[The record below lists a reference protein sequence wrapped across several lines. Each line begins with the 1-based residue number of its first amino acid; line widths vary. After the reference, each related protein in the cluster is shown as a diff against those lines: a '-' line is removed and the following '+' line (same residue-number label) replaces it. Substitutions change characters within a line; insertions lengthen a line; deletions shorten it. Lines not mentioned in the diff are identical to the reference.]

1 MLVVSTPLKKISQLG
16 CLFPIY
22 GKIKKKI
29 QTTNQI
35 ELRCFSNFTEFQDAQ
50 LILDVLELDV
60 METREIR
67 SDIIHGLQAHDLSQ

>member
-1 MLVVSTPLKKISQLG
+1 LLVVSPPLKNISQLG

-22 GKIKKKI
+22 GKIKNVPNHQSNRI
-29 QTTNQI
+29 AV
-35 ELRCFSNFTEFQDAQ
+35 FSNFTEFQDAQ
-50 LILDVLELDV
+50 LLLDVIELDV

>member
-22 GKIKKKI
+22 GKIKKKNPNHQSDRI
-29 QTTNQI
+29 AV
-35 ELRCFSNFTEFQDAQ
+35 FSNFTEFQDAQ